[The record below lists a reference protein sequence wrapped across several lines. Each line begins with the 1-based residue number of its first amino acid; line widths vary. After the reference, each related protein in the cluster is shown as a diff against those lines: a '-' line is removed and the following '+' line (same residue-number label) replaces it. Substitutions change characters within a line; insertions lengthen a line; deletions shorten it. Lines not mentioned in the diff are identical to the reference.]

1 MRKAT
6 WGAIALGV
14 FALTFGSPIRD
25 ILGLH
30 RVLSLAGL
38 VGYLLLSFDPP
49 TPDPRQRK
57 LLLAGI
63 GTAVASFL
71 IAFAPFP
78 EPVNVIARVLAV
90 ATVTLPLWLVAG
102 PARYGFVAAGALALS
117 SGIPFID
124 ASGPYATSVHAY
136 VAAASAFFVAALVH
150 KPTLL
155 SRDNKPARVVVASNI
170 VMLSADQKAKALAR
184 LEKRY
189 RDGELEEHVYL
200 DKRQELESR

>member
-14 FALTFGSPIRD
+14 FALTFGSPVRD
-25 ILGLH
+25 
-30 RVLSLAGL
+30 VLSLHRILSLTGL

-49 TPDPRQRK
+49 TSDPRQRK

-63 GTAVASFL
+63 ATAVASFL
-71 IAFAPFP
+71 IAFAPLP

-90 ATVTLPLWLVAG
+90 ATVALPLWLVAG
-102 PARYGFVAAGALALS
+102 PARYGFVAAGALALFTLV
-117 SGIPFID
+117 PTVAD
-124 ASGPYATSVHAY
+124 AGSYATSVHAY
-136 VAAASAFFVAALVH
+136 VAAASAFVAAALVH

-155 SRDNKPARVVVASNI
+155 SLDRKPPRVVVASNI
-170 VMLSADQKAKALAR
+170 VTLNEDQKAKALAR

-200 DKRQELESR
+200 DKRQELEER